1 MVHLSACALGI
12 VRDDKALFDDVTLS
26 VNAGQLC
33 RIEGPNGSGKT
44 TLLRCL
50 CGLISDCS
58 GKVYWQGHSIRK
70 VRQAYAASM
79 LYIGHRAGVKPAL
92 TPLENVRAFW
102 GMAGGDEADV
112 EERCWHALSAVGLEA
127 VVDVPVAQ
135 LSAGQQRRVAL
146 SRLHLHEAPLWL
158 LDEPFTALDHD
169 TVLQLEE
176 WIGAH
181 CARGGAVVLI
191 SHQPLIDLIPN
202 VIIRLDGRGGHR
214 VVT

>member
-12 VRDDKALFDDVTLS
+12 VRDDRALFNDVTLT

-44 TLLRCL
+44 TLLRSL
-50 CGLISDCS
+50 CGLISDYD
-58 GKVYWQGHSIRK
+58 GKVSWQGHSIQQA
-70 VRQAYAASM
+70 RQVYAASL
-79 LYIGHRAGVKPAL
+79 LYIGHRAGIKPAL

-102 GMAGGDEADV
+102 GMAGNDGTDG
-112 EERCWHALSAVGLEA
+112 EERCWHALAAVGLDA
-127 VVDVPVAQ
+127 FIDVPVAQ

-146 SRLHLHEAPLWL
+146 ARLHLHEAPLWL

-169 TVLQLEE
+169 TVWQLEE
-176 WIGAH
+176 WISAH
-181 CARGGAVVLI
+181 CARGGAVVLT
-191 SHQPLIDLIPN
+191 SHQPLIHLRPN
-202 VIIRLDGRGGHR
+202 VSIRLDGRGGHC